1 MKKTIVIVGTLDSK
15 GEQLQYLK
23 ERIAARGHRAI
34 MMDVSMR
41 LVARFTGDITPREVA
56 AAGGKDIEEVLT
68 WPDRLMITETM
79 TAGAQQKMRE
89 LYARGEVDGVV
100 SLGGSTMNLLGA
112 RVMRTL
118 PFGVPKVIATSA
130 AQTVYVKDWFEA
142 TDILVMQMIL
152 EFTGMNELLKH
163 GIGQVAGV
171 ISGMVEESR
180 PPASLKVAYPSVA
193 ITEIGFSPRCA
204 RETER
209 LLEAEGFHV
218 CTFHAQGI
226 SERAMDRLVS
236 QGFFDGVIDIV
247 PAGVIEEMYGGN
259 RPGGKERLD
268 AICERGIPLVL
279 APCCINLTGCGPTRT
294 NREKYAS
301 RPQIPIDGMRG
312 MTRYND
318 DELKA
323 AAPVYAEK
331 LNRAKGPVRFVFPLK
346 GWSNLDHEGTVLYKP
361 EKDRVFVEELR
372 KYLDP
377 RIQIVGVP
385 YNLEDPEFARAL
397 VDNFKGIFEK
407 RNGK

>member
-1 MKKTIVIVGTLDSK
+1 MSKTIVIIGSLDSK

-23 ERIAARGHRAI
+23 ERIGARGHRAL
-34 MMDVSMR
+34 MLDVSMGS
-41 LVARFTGDITPREVA
+41 VPRFTGDITPREIAQAV
-56 AAGGKDIEEVLT
+56 GKDIDEILT
-68 WPDRLMITETM
+68 WPDRLTRTETM
-79 TAGAQQKMRE
+79 TEGARQTMRE
-89 LYARGEVDGVV
+89 LYARGQVDGVV
-100 SLGGSTMNLLGA
+100 SLGGSTMNLLGS

-118 PFGVPKVIATSA
+118 PFGIPKVIATSA
-130 AQTVYVKDWFEA
+130 AQTVYIKDWFEA
-142 TDILVMQMIL
+142 MDVLVVQMIL

-180 PPASLKVAYPSVA
+180 PPASLKLAYPSVA
-193 ITEIGFSPRCA
+193 ITEIGFSPRCT

-259 RPGGKERLD
+259 RPAGKERLD

-294 NREKYAS
+294 NRELYAS

-331 LNRAKGPVRFVFPLK
+331 LNRSKGPVRFVFPLK
-346 GWSNLDHEGTVLYKP
+346 GWSNLDHEGTVLYDP
-361 EKDRVFVEELR
+361 EKDRVFIEALR
-372 KYLDP
+372 KHLDA
-377 RIQIVGVP
+377 RIAIVEVP

-397 VDNFKGIFEK
+397 VDNFEAVFEK
-407 RNGK
+407 ESRA